1 MKLFGTIA
9 LCVPVLAV
17 SAVAA
22 LAKPIE
28 FINAT
33 KVACSIQAPGL
44 SLTLDPNT
52 TQVVDYTHKPGTT
65 VVATCKG
72 GGYRNPDEQSTCLK
86 PPEDNIEFGEIR
98 MRPWQFGAFV
108 CAAN

>member
-1 MKLFGTIA
+1 MNFRRSIA
-9 LCVPVLAV
+9 LSLPAVAV

-28 FINAT
+28 FVNAT
-33 KVACSIQAPGL
+33 RVACSVQAPGL
-44 SLTLDPNT
+44 SLTLESNT
-52 TQVVDYTHKPGTT
+52 TQIVDYTHKRGT
-65 VVATCKG
+65 VVTATCKG
-72 GGYRNPDEQSTCLK
+72 GGYRNPDEQSVCLK
-86 PPEDNIEFGEIR
+86 PPEDNLEFSEIK